1 MNAKLCVVVL
11 VTSLLTLSGCK
22 TTEQAA
28 MATPVNDVAIQK
40 PGTTYD
46 PRIVEDSAY
55 ISYVQRLAL
64 RRGVY
69 VRWVNKPHK
78 RVVDQPTEQ

>member
-1 MNAKLCVVVL
+1 MNIKLCAIVL
-11 VTSLLTLSGCK
+11 AIASLALSGCK

-28 MATPVNDVAIQK
+28 MSKPAPDAVATK
-40 PGTTYD
+40 PGTTYA
-46 PRIVEDSAY
+46 PRIVEDTAY

-78 RVVDQPTEQ
+78 RIVDQTEQ